1 VSQQTAHLLKNLN
14 EQQQKAVQ
22 HTEGP
27 LLIMAGAG
35 SGKTRV
41 LTHRIAYLIHE
52 KDVAPYNILAI
63 TFTNKAARE
72 MQERVQDLIGRASD
86 QMWVSTFH
94 SMCVRILRRNIDR
107 IGYDQ
112 NFTILDTTDQLTAI
126 RQVLRDLNVDTKQYE
141 PRSVLNRIS
150 AAKNE
155 LITPEQFAEEADS
168 FREEMHARIY
178 EAYQKMIRSNQS
190 LDFDDL
196 IMQTV
201 HLFNRVPEVLS
212 YYQRRF
218 QYIHVDEYQDTNHA
232 QYVLVNQLAS
242 RYENICVV
250 GDSDQSIYRWRG
262 ANIENILNFEQD
274 YLTAEVILLEQNY
287 RSTQTILSAA
297 NEVIGNNPNR
307 KPKNLWTDNPKG
319 EKINYFKA
327 YDERSEASFVIE
339 TIRHLMDEKGY
350 QANDIAILYRTNA
363 QSRAMEEAL
372 MKSTFDYQI
381 IGGLKFYERKE
392 IKDII
397 AYLRLIANPND
408 DLSFIRVVNEPKR
421 GIGRTTIER
430 LQAYAAA
437 EGITLYQS
445 VQEVDFTG
453 VTPRAANALAKF
465 NELIETFR
473 KQEEFLT
480 VTDLAEE
487 VLDRSGYREALEMER
502 TLEAQSRLENLDEF
516 LTVTG
521 HYDLNNEEEEEAGL
535 IDFLT
540 DLALIADIDQLDEE
554 EVEEK
559 DLITLMTLHSAKG
572 LEFPIVFLIGMEEN
586 LFPHSRSM
594 DDPEEME
601 EERRLAY
608 VGITRAEKKLYIS
621 HASSRQ
627 MYGRFMNN
635 LRSRF
640 IDELPLELIEGL
652 ESESSSD
659 FLRPFEKGVFQTR
672 KKDQAPRRPRRV
684 PKPKATSGAEKSE
697 WQVGEKVS
705 HKKWGTG
712 TVVSVTG
719 SGDDMELK
727 IAFPSPTG
735 IKHLLAKFAPITK
748 QGGGA

>member
-1 VSQQTAHLLKNLN
+1 KGGVNVSQQTAHLLKNLN

-363 QSRAMEEAL
+363 QSMAIEEAL

-430 LQAYAAA
+430 LQSYAAA

-540 DLALIADIDQLDEE
+540 D
-554 EVEEK
+554 
-559 DLITLMTLHSAKG
+559 
-572 LEFPIVFLIGMEEN
+572 
-586 LFPHSRSM
+586 
-594 DDPEEME
+594 
-601 EERRLAY
+601 
-608 VGITRAEKKLYIS
+608 
-621 HASSRQ
+621 
-627 MYGRFMNN
+627 
-635 LRSRF
+635 
-640 IDELPLELIEGL
+640 
-652 ESESSSD
+652 
-659 FLRPFEKGVFQTR
+659 
-672 KKDQAPRRPRRV
+672 
-684 PKPKATSGAEKSE
+684 
-697 WQVGEKVS
+697 
-705 HKKWGTG
+705 
-712 TVVSVTG
+712 
-719 SGDDMELK
+719 
-727 IAFPSPTG
+727 
-735 IKHLLAKFAPITK
+735 
-748 QGGGA
+748 